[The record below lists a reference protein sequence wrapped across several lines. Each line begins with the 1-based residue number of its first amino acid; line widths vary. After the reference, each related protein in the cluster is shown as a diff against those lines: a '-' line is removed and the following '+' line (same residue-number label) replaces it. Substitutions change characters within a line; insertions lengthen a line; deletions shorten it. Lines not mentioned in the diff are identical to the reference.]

1 MKRLLIGVALLG
13 SVTLAGL
20 PPAGSQPSQ
29 QSTCTPDVRICF
41 NEIASTQ
48 DSNGVWTIR
57 ANTDDSDQ
65 VTGEPAFRRA
75 ILIFHLLRDPATGK
89 YVPYLVA
96 QAPWCFAISN
106 CYVEW
111 KTSDPFAL
119 SDTLWWGATL
129 DNNNHIEKAMV
140 GYPSP

>member
-1 MKRLLIGVALLG
+1 MKRLLIGAILLG
-13 SVTLAGL
+13 SLVTLAGL

-29 QSTCTPDVRICF
+29 QSSCTP
-41 NEIASTQ
+41 
-48 DSNGVWTIR
+48 
-57 ANTDDSDQ
+57 

-75 ILIFHLLRDPATGK
+75 ILIFRLVKDPATGK

-96 QAPWCFAISN
+96 QAPWCFALSN

-119 SDTLWWGATL
+119 STTLWWGATL
-129 DNNNHIEKAMV
+129 DNHNHIEKAMV